1 MARRLD
7 LDPSDLA
14 GLAFELKAESSVFF
28 FDLDAAAFGDVLVS
42 LGIKRTTVGV
52 GAADLAAEPPAT
64 DRLFG
69 RSWTMTGLRL
79 AASDDAAAAFLDRW
93 LADLALVSDGVIAFL
108 AFEITSG
115 GTLGPKSP
123 SIELRF

>member
-42 LGIKRTTVGV
+42 FGIKRTTVGV

-93 LADLALVSDGVIAFL
+93 LADLALVSEGVIAFL